1 MTKSEENELFIKS
14 LLHFGVMRQWDKL
27 SEEMSELNQAI
38 MKYRYKPTQENI
50 QNLYEEIVD
59 VEIVL
64 AQLKTG
70 ISKRQ
75 MKVHKRNKIEYLK
88 SIIERKISVA

>member
-1 MTKSEENELFIKS
+1 
-14 LLHFGVMRQWDKL
+14 MRQWDKL

-38 MKYRYKPTQENI
+38 MKYRYKPTMENI
-50 QNLYEEIVD
+50 HNLHEEIVD

-70 ISKRQ
+70 ISSRVL
-75 MKVHKRNKIEYLK
+75 KVHKRNKLERLN
-88 SIIERKISVA
+88 SIVQGKLIVP